1 MTPLT
6 TIIATGTTSAITGIA
21 SWITAT
27 INAHSKERQAQEQTR
42 YPEWKAFVDTI
53 QQETHQLTDRVNNL
67 QNQVDTLRDQIH
79 TLNHKYN
86 TAINHITEWR
96 QAHPNDIPNT
106 QHPPQSNPTSKPP

>member
-6 TIIATGTTSAITGIA
+6 TIIATGTTSTITGIA

-27 INAHSKERQAQEQTR
+27 INARSKEKQTQEQTR

-67 QNQVDTLRDQIH
+67 QYQVDTLRGRVN
-79 TLNHKYN
+79 TLSHKYN
-86 TAINHITEWR
+86 SALSHITEWR
-96 QAHPNDIPNT
+96 QAHPEEIPH
-106 QHPPQSNPTSKPP
+106 HPAPTAIKPDL

>member
-6 TIIATGTTSAITGIA
+6 TIIATGTTSTITGIA

-27 INAHSKERQAQEQTR
+27 INAHSKEKQTQEQTR

-53 QQETHQLTDRVNNL
+53 QQETNQLTDRVNNL
-67 QNQVDTLRDQIH
+67 QNQVDTLREQIH

-96 QAHPNDIPNT
+96 QAHPNDIP
-106 QHPPQSNPTSKPP
+106 QHPAPTAIKPDL

>member
-6 TIIATGTTSAITGIA
+6 TIIATGTTSTITGIA

-27 INAHSKERQAQEQTR
+27 INARSKEKQTQEQTR

-53 QQETHQLTDRVNNL
+53 QQETNQLTDRVNNL
-67 QNQVDTLRDQIH
+67 QNQVDTLREQIH

-96 QAHPNDIPNT
+96 QAHPLSLI
-106 QHPPQSNPTSKPP
+106 HISEPTRRS

>member
-6 TIIATGTTSAITGIA
+6 TIIATGTTSTITGIA

-27 INAHSKERQAQEQTR
+27 INARSKEKQTQEQTR

-53 QQETHQLTDRVNNL
+53 QQETNQLTDRVNNL
-67 QNQVDTLRDQIH
+67 QNQVDTLREQIH

-96 QAHPNDIPNT
+96 QAHPNEIPH
-106 QHPPQSNPTSKPP
+106 HPAPTAIKPDL